1 MQSNLSDIVSEPI
14 DPLIGTIVANRFMVV
29 SLIGRGGMSSVYK
42 AGYLE
47 VDITVALK
55 IMNSSYSD
63 DQETLERFKREAN
76 ILNTLIHPNLVAI
89 YAFGV
94 LPAGNAYLA
103 LEYIDG
109 LTLAS
114 YIEDGVRFQS
124 TECISIFKQ
133 ICEALKYT
141 HDAGVVHRDLKPSN
155 VMLEVTPAGKNVRVL
170 DFGIAQCI
178 SQTKEQQQITKPG
191 EVYGSPLYMS
201 PEQCL
206 ARPLDERSDIY
217 SLGCV
222 MYEVLT
228 GDPPFLG
235 PNAMATLA
243 LHLHEKP
250 QPFAKAA
257 PDQDIPLALERIVLK
272 SLEKRPEMRYQA
284 VSEILADFQRYEQA
298 GIL

>member
-1 MQSNLSDIVSEPI
+1 MQSNLSNIVSEPV
-14 DPLIGTIVANRFMVV
+14 DPLIGTIVANRFKVL

-42 AGYLE
+42 AEYLE

-55 IMNSSYSD
+55 IMDSSYSD
-63 DQETLERFKREAN
+63 DRETLERFKREAN

-94 LPAGNAYLA
+94 LSAGNAYLA

-109 LTLAS
+109 QTLAS
-114 YIEDGVRFQS
+114 YIDDGVVIDWK
-124 TECISIFKQ
+124 ECISIFKQ
-133 ICEALKYT
+133 ICEALEYT
-141 HDAGVVHRDLKPSN
+141 HNAGIVHRDLKPSN
-155 VMLEVTPAGKNVRVL
+155 VMLVDTPAGKNVRVL
-170 DFGIAQCI
+170 DFGIAQCK
-178 SQTKEQQQITKPG
+178 SQSKEQQQITKPG

-206 ARPLDERSDIY
+206 GQPLDERSDIY

-222 MYEVLT
+222 MYEALT
-228 GDPPFLG
+228 GEPPFLG

-250 QPFAKAA
+250 QAFAKVAA
-257 PDQDIPLALERIVLK
+257 DRDIPLALERIVFK
-272 SLEKRPEMRYQA
+272 ALEKKPEMRYQA
-284 VSEILADFQRYEQA
+284 VSAILTDFQHYEQA